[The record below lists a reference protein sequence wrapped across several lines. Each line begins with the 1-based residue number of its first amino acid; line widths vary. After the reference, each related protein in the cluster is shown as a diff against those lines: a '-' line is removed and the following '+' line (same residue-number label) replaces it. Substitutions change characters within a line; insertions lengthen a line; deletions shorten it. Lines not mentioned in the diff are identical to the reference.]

1 MTEPRQDALPVSD
14 DVAQIVARIR
24 NYIWNNEPVASRTET
39 DDYKRGLKDGHRLI
53 AAALDLAVSREFDA
67 SLTTPAAPAPDMRHL
82 LATAIFDSEN
92 TARLTEHPDE
102 LDYYLRRADA
112 LIVHMKTL
120 GIGLAALQLP
130 DAKPTF
136 RDGIEAA
143 AKVAKAFEP
152 RTSKGPDE
160 FLSACEAAFDITL
173 AIRALATDHG

>member
-14 DVAQIVARIR
+14 DVAQIVAAAKGLLSVFSVDGKHMVTPLDDQQPLVNALRQA
-24 NYIWNNEPVASRTET
+24 VTALSR
-39 DDYKRGLKDGHRLI
+39 
-53 AAALDLAVSREFDA
+53 
-67 SLTTPAAPAPDMRHL
+67 TTPAAPAEMRHL

-143 AKVAKAFEP
+143 AKVA
-152 RTSKGPDE
+152 DE
-160 FLSACEAAFDITL
+160 RAEACRLAGVSEDMDPIEASILDEHLSECAT